1 MNNTKNTTKKEVSLF
16 TRLGK
21 AFIKYGRYFLGI
33 LVYLV
38 RGLIHVFVKVI
49 KYIAKYTAKFM
60 LIALNK
66 VTKAVDYLVVYI
78 VKKIIYLS
86 RVLLNSPMALWL
98 KHNVAQL
105 FKFLK
110 LKLLKLY
117 NAPLT
122 KRLRKTALAQ
132 FVRKI
137 LVALALRVK
146 RTWKAFWISLSFSV
160 SSLKRSLIKRPQL
173 RPVFISLVLVAMVVS
188 LFLPIVQ
195 VRATTLQWSKNSDFG
210 MNKAGKCSQTTMTN
224 LALIGAT
231 NYTDQTC
238 QAADADAQL
247 SLAKDPNS
255 VGSLS
260 DVKDIVQ
267 GDGFSL
273 AVKNDGTVWAWGRND
288 TGQMGDGT
296 QTYRLTPV
304 QVKDS
309 TGTGYLN
316 NVKSVAAAGY
326 FLAYAVKNDGTVW
339 RWGAYTGATMLPVQV
354 ADSTGNGFLS
364 NIASVEAGYN
374 VYSNNLITL
383 ALSNDG
389 TVWAWGG
396 GSWGE
401 NGDGTTTYRGSP
413 TQVKDST
420 GTGYLTN
427 ITSISAEGSHCMALR
442 NDGTVWGWGLN
453 DQVQIGDGTGTNRLL
468 PVLVKSNIKAISAGQ
483 LFGIALDNDGVA
495 WEWVAELAPLRE

>member
-1 MNNTKNTTKKEVSLF
+1 MNNTKNTTKKDVSLF

-21 AFIKYGRYFLGI
+21 AFIKY
-33 LVYLV
+33 
-38 RGLIHVFVKVI
+38 FVKFT
-49 KYIAKYTAKFM
+49 KHTAKFI

-66 VTKAVDYLVVYI
+66 VIKAIDYLVVYI
-78 VKKIIYLS
+78 VKKIIYLFK
-86 RVLLNSPMALWL
+86 VLANSSMAVWL

-105 FKFLK
+105 LKFLK
-110 LKLLKLY
+110 QKILKLY
-117 NAPLT
+117 NAPYT
-122 KRLRKTALAQ
+122 KRLRKTALVQ

-137 LVALALRVK
+137 VVAIALRVG
-146 RTWKAFWISLSFSV
+146 RVWGAFWVSLSFSA
-160 SSLKRSLIKRPQL
+160 SSPKRSLIKRPQL
-173 RPVFISLVLVAMVVS
+173 RPIFISLVLVAMVVS

-195 VRATTLQWSKNSDFG
+195 VRATTLTWSKNSDFG

-247 SLAKDPNS
+247 SLTKDPNS

-273 AVKNDGTVWAWGRND
+273 AVKNDGTVWAWGRN
-288 TGQMGDGT
+288 TEGQLGDGT
-296 QTYRLTPV
+296 TINKLTPT
-304 QVKDS
+304 QVKNPS
-309 TGTGYLN
+309 GNGYLN
-316 NVKSVAAAGY
+316 NVKSVAAGGR
-326 FLAYAVKNDGTVW
+326 FISYAVKNDGTVW
-339 RWGAYTGATMLPVQV
+339 GWGVGRGTLPSQI
-354 ADSTGNGFLS
+354 ADSTGNGFLTDI
-364 NIASVEAGYN
+364 IAIEAGYN
-374 VYSNNLITL
+374 GYSNSLITL

-396 GSWGE
+396 ASWGE

-420 GTGYLTN
+420 GTGYLTG
-427 ITSISAEGSHCMALR
+427 ITEISTEGSHCYALK

-453 DQVQIGDGTGTNRLL
+453 GDRQLGDGTPTNRLL
-468 PVLVKSNIKAISAGQ
+468 PVLVKVI
-483 LFGIALDNDGVA
+483 
-495 WEWVAELAPLRE
+495 